1 MTRSEIDAIIVAYLN
16 KDIGEA
22 LRLVGEAAERDR
34 AELEACPG
42 FDAERRSQLEPD
54 LRFLEG
60 TRARL
65 LI

>member
-22 LRLVGEAAERDR
+22 LRLVGDAAERDR
-34 AELEACPG
+34 AELQWPNL
-42 FDAERRSQLEPD
+42 DAERRSQLERD
-54 LRFLEG
+54 IRFLEG